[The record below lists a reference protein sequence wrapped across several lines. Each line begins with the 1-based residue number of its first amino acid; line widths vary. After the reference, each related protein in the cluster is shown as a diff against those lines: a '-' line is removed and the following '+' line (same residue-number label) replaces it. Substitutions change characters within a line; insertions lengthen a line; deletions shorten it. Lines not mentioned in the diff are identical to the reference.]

1 MNLYTQY
8 RIKNNSN
15 SLKYL
20 RENSNWYKYLNRNSS
35 YIKPFE
41 EEMKQRYK
49 LTTKDKVD
57 KLVDS
62 LDTVSQLLDILSWY
76 IFFFV
81 INYL

>member
-8 RIKNNSN
+8 RIRNNSN
-15 SLKYL
+15 NLRYL

-62 LDTVSQLLDILSWY
+62 LDTISQLLDILS
-76 IFFFV
+76 
-81 INYL
+81 

>member
-8 RIKNNSN
+8 RIRNNAN
-15 SLKYL
+15 SLRYL

-35 YIKPFE
+35 YIKSFE
-41 EEMKQRYK
+41 QEMRQRYN

-76 IFFFV
+76 IFFSV
-81 INYL
+81 IKYL